1 MSSKN
6 YLKELDM
13 DDLRKKFNAFDL
25 DNSQKLS
32 KNEFNVLLEQM
43 GFSNKILN
51 HAIYLAQDTDHD
63 ELISFNGN

>member
-1 MSSKN
+1 MSSN
-6 YLKELDM
+6 SFLNESDM
-13 DDLRKKFNAFDL
+13 EDLRKKFKAFDL

-32 KNEFNVLLEQM
+32 KNEFDVLLDQM

-63 ELISFNGN
+63 ELISFNGI